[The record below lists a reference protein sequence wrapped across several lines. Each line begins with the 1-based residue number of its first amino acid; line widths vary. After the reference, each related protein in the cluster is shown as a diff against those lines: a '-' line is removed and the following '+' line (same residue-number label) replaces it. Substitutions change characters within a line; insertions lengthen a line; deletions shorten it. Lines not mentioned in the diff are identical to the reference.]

1 MEQCN
6 IYCVNTEKD
15 AIADILERNDKRIK
29 VALTGTTMLTI
40 VLTRQVTS
48 QPYVGHMSGLEF
60 ETFGEME

>member
-15 AIADILERNDKRIK
+15 VIGDILERNDKRIK
-29 VALTGTTMLTI
+29 VALVGTDMTI

-48 QPYVGHMSGLEF
+48 QPYIGFLSGLEF

>member
-6 IYCVNTEKD
+6 IYCVNTEND
-15 AIADILERNDKRIK
+15 ALGDILERSDKRIK
-29 VALTGTTMLTI
+29 VALVGTDMTI
-40 VLTRQVTS
+40 VLTRRVTS